1 MKKLLLLLFIF
12 ALLISVNTSYS
23 QTKGFGIGIIAGEP
37 TGLSF
42 KSWLSGESAIDAGL
56 GWSFVNKGSLHI
68 HADYLHHFGGIDVSS
83 GDLPFYIGVGGRLK
97 LKNEDKGS
105 SDDRIGIRVPVGIT
119 YIPSTTPIDLFL
131 EVVPVLD
138 LAPKSSMEFNAAIG
152 IRYYI
157 N

>member
-1 MKKLLLLLFIF
+1 MKKILLFTAVFVF
-12 ALLISVNTSYS
+12 AVSSVSLP
-23 QTKGFGIGIIAGEP
+23 QAKGLGIGIIAGEP

-42 KSWLSGESAIDAGL
+42 KTWLSGESAIDAGL
-56 GWSFVNKGSLHI
+56 GWSFVKNGSLHI

-83 GDLPFYIGVGGRLK
+83 GDLPFYIGVGGRIK
-97 LKNEDKGS
+97 LKNKDKGYN
-105 SDDRIGIRVPVGIT
+105 DDKIGIRVPVGIT
-119 YIPSTTPIDLFL
+119 YIPASTPIDLFL

-138 LAPKSSMEFNAAIG
+138 LVPESSMEFNAAIG